1 MRLSARPYPEIIV
14 RCIDLIDEIPVI
26 IRLAKDILERHLRT
40 LAAGLVV
47 CTVFGLFVLGAAPVA
62 VGLIPAPWDK
72 LAHAC
77 VYGLM
82 AAAIGL
88 ASGLRGWRMV
98 LTALV
103 SVILVGVLDEWH
115 QMSLPGRLPGWDDLL
130 ADGIGGLLGVAVLGW
145 RRRAVRL

>member
-1 MRLSARPYPEIIV
+1 M
-14 RCIDLIDEIPVI
+14 
-26 IRLAKDILERHLRT
+26 
-40 LAAGLVV
+40 GLWV
-47 CTVFGLFVLGAAPVA
+47 GGAQPVA
-62 VGLIPAPWDK
+62 VGLIPTPWDK

-115 QMSLPGRLPGWDDLL
+115 QMSLPGRSPGWDDLL